1 MDYSK
6 FVRDVI
12 ARSKQPLPDNAT
24 YEYEARFLNFDRE
37 SFEKLKSKLKNISNN
52 PARKDWKPFIETEY
66 YDFIISGRRYTSI
79 PGSDNLKMMDKIGI
93 MFRKDKNIKFVLS
106 QEREQGISE
115 DVIFVDDNIKFLSDV
130 KEIELRRKKLRTS
143 FQVQKM
149 KIDMTE
155 VVQNGNMKYE
165 VELEIEPKYY
175 KKQEKTFEQLVG
187 IIEKMMPSYDEIIEF
202 FNSSMTSGKKNNRD
216 SLIFGV
222 VSRARDLKLEDISTG
237 GIIKN
242 YNVSVKADGEQRFLV
257 THKTG
262 LWLMYPKNIMTRL
275 GDLPD
280 DMQEGSIISG
290 ELISKDKIRDK
301 SIYLD
306 AENIF
311 VPFDAT
317 MIAGENIL
325 RNNYQ
330 DRLKK
335 MYTVL
340 KEGSYIK
347 VNEVNKLFIMQ
358 KKYFKITSK
367 DTFYKA
373 MLDVLEERKK
383 VIYKEDGLVFTPI
396 KSGYIPSGSTKPFK
410 DRVLNKYSDICKWK
424 PSDRLTIDFM
434 YEYDGEHIIKTKDR
448 DIINFES
455 TPISKYFKFVEL
467 DSLKSKSGS
476 IIEFKPVEVK
486 DKEVVLKPDRIRDD
500 KIFPNDYYIVENLHY
515 LLMNPIR
522 ESTLLGQDTCLMRKF
537 HNKLKRELLSDV
549 RQDSYLIDIGSGKGG
564 DLTKWKRYSKVLAIE
579 PNTGYIHEFE
589 RRLEEQDMRDKVD
602 ILNARGEDTDTIVAN
617 VDSFLPEDLD
627 GKKVY
632 ISFMFS
638 LGFFWESDKAL
649 QSLADTINQI
659 NKIVA
664 ERDGDKC
671 EILFITIDGKRLN
684 TLLENFNSSK
694 VPGTRTV
701 DLNTIMITNKEGD
714 KDIKISIKDS
724 KTVTDVQTEY
734 FVHINQ
740 LLEKI
745 NYITPRLIYASN
757 ETSNMVLS
765 EAEIIY
771 SSLVIYGK
779 AVYTTEKVIETP
791 DIRLPVF
798 LDTAIEDA
806 GKKYFKGDDKLGIMP
821 HLGKGIYRIATINNG
836 VSLLHSVLKLISKD
850 YIEDDG
856 LQRHERCDKFIE
868 ELNYN
873 LAMDNI
879 TMVTRYNINVI
890 EGTSMKKYGDNE
902 KTIFL
907 FLNKD
912 GTFEPLVKKLDDG
925 EYCSVFE

>member
-12 ARSKQPLPDNAT
+12 ARSKQPLPDNAS
-24 YEYEARFLNFDRE
+24 YEYEARFLNFDRK
-37 SFEKLKSKLKNISNN
+37 SFENLKNKLKNISNN
-52 PARKDWKPFIETEY
+52 PARKDWKPFVETEY

-79 PGSDNLKMMDKIGI
+79 PGSDNLKMMDKLGI
-93 MFRKDKNIKFVLS
+93 MFYKDKNVKFALS

-115 DVIFVDDNIKFLSDV
+115 DVIFVDENIKFLSDV
-130 KEIELRRKKLRTS
+130 KEVELKRKKMRTT

-155 VVQNGNMKYE
+155 VVQNGNVKYE

-175 KKQEKTFEQLVG
+175 KKQENTFVQLVG

-202 FNSSMTSGKKNNRD
+202 FNSSMTSGKKNNKD
-216 SLIFGV
+216 SMIFGT

-237 GIIKN
+237 GITKN

-262 LWLMYPKNIMTRL
+262 LWLLYPKNIITRL

-280 DMQEGSIISG
+280 DMQEGSIIAG

-317 MIAGENIL
+317 MIAGENVL
-325 RNNYQ
+325 KNNYQ

-358 KKYFKITSK
+358 KKYFKINSK

-396 KSGYIPSGSTKPFK
+396 KSGYVPSGSTKPFK

-455 TPISKYFKFVEL
+455 TPLSKYFKFVEL
-467 DSLKSKSGS
+467 DALKSKSGS
-476 IIEFKPVEVK
+476 IVEFKPVEVK

-579 PNTGYIHEFE
+579 PNTSYIHEFE
-589 RRLEEQDMRDKVD
+589 HRLEDQDMRDKVD

-649 QSLADTINQI
+649 QSLSDTINGI
-659 NKIVA
+659 NKKVT
-664 ERDGDKC
+664 ERDGDRC

-684 TLLENFNSSK
+684 SLLENFNSSK

-714 KDIKISIKDS
+714 KDLKISIKDS

-791 DIRLPVF
+791 DTRLPVF
-798 LDTAIEDA
+798 LDVAIEDE

-821 HLGKGIYRIATINNG
+821 HLGKGVYRVATINNG

-873 LAMDNI
+873 LAIDNI